1 MKRDEKSIKNQ
12 WCYYLLV
19 FIVVIIVLA
28 LIEKNLKGF
37 YLGIFLLFG
46 INAIICLGVTI
57 TNGYANIF
65 SLGFGGIMLFSAYV
79 SSLFTLPIQYKASF
93 LQLPEWLEKAQLP
106 FALALFL
113 GAIAAVLASIT
124 LVLPAFRLRGHYF
137 ILASIGINIVMA
149 NLAVN
154 LRSFTHGP
162 LGIRNMPFATNVWW
176 VYGILFLTVIF
187 MWRFTHSKFGRAVIT
202 LGKDQTLASVMGIDV
217 VRYKIYAFIVGS
229 FIVGLAGPLWVH
241 YTGAM
246 HPEVFGLVFVFQI
259 IAMLIIGGLG
269 TISGAIMGAG
279 IITLFTHLAR
289 PVQEGFRIFN
299 LQVPPL
305 IGLIQV
311 LMAIMIFLVIMYK
324 PEGIIGKNEIT
335 GQSLQSIWLRIKRK
349 EKEV

>member
-1 MKRDEKSIKNQ
+1 MRKNKNIITRDLLI
-12 WCYYLLV
+12 YILV
-19 FIVVIIVLA
+19 FILTIVVLA
-28 LIEKNLKGF
+28 LIEKNLRGF

-57 TNGYANIF
+57 TNSYANIF

-93 LQLPEWLEKAQLP
+93 LKLPSWLEVAQLP

-149 NLAVN
+149 NIAVN
-154 LRSFTHGP
+154 LRSYTHGP

-176 VYGILFLTVIF
+176 VYGILFFTILFI
-187 MWRFTHSKFGRAVIT
+187 WRFTHSKFGRAVIT
-202 LGKDQTLASVMGIDV
+202 LGKDQTLASTLGIDV
-217 VRYKIYAFIVGS
+217 VRYKIYAFIIGS

-259 IAMLIIGGLG
+259 IAMMVIGGMG
-269 TISGAIMGAG
+269 TISGAILGAG
-279 IITLFTHLAR
+279 IITMFIHLAR
-289 PVQEGFRIFN
+289 PIQEGFKIFS

-311 LMAIMIFLVIMYK
+311 LMAIMIFLVLMYK
-324 PEGIIGKNEIT
+324 PEGILGKNEIT
-335 GQSLQSIWLRIKRK
+335 AQSWSKFWLK
-349 EKEV
+349 EKREEI

>member
-1 MKRDEKSIKNQ
+1 MKRDRKSLKFQ
-12 WCYYLLV
+12 WYYYILGL
-19 FIVVIIVLA
+19 IVAIVILSF
-28 LIEKNLKGF
+28 IEKNLKGF

-93 LQLPEWLEKAQLP
+93 LHLPEWLEKAQLP

-113 GAIAAVLASIT
+113 GAIAAVLASVT

-176 VYGILFLTVIF
+176 VYGILFLTVLF
-187 MWRFTHSKFGRAVIT
+187 MVRFTHSKFGRAVIT

-217 VRYKIYAFIVGS
+217 VRYKIYAFVIGS

-269 TISGAIMGAG
+269 TISGAIIGAG
-279 IITLFTHLAR
+279 IITLFIHLAR
-289 PVQEGFRIFN
+289 PVQEGFKIFN
-299 LQVPPL
+299 WQVPPL

-311 LMAIMIFLVIMYK
+311 LMALMIFLVVMYK
-324 PEGIIGKNEIT
+324 PEGLVGKNEIT
-335 GQSLQSIWLRIKRK
+335 GHSLQNIWLRIKRK
-349 EKEV
+349 ENEV

>member
-1 MKRDEKSIKNQ
+1 MTKNKVIVT
-12 WCYYLLV
+12 WNRWYYILF
-19 FIVVIIVLA
+19 FIAAVIILA
-28 LIEKNLKGF
+28 LIEKNMRGF

-79 SSLFTLPIQYKASF
+79 SSLFTLPIQYKSF
-93 LQLPEWLEKAQLP
+93 FLKLPQWLEGAQLP
-106 FALALFL
+106 FGLALLL

-154 LRSFTHGP
+154 LRSYTHGP
-162 LGIRNMPFATNVWW
+162 LGIRNIPFATNVWW
-176 VYGILFLTVIF
+176 VYGILFITVLF
-187 MWRFTHSKFGRAVIT
+187 MWRFTHSKFGRAIIT
-202 LGKDQTLASVMGIDV
+202 LGKDQTLASTMGIDV
-217 VRYKIYAFIVGS
+217 VRYKIYAFMIGS

-259 IAMLIIGGLG
+259 IAMLVIGGIG
-269 TISGAIMGAG
+269 TISGAILGAG
-279 IITLFTHLAR
+279 IITMFIHLAR
-289 PVQEGFRIFN
+289 PIQEGFTIFS

-311 LMAIMIFLVIMYK
+311 LMAIMIFLVLMFK
-324 PEGIIGKNEIT
+324 PEGLLGKNEIT
-335 GQSLQSIWLRIKRK
+335 GLSLSKVLLK
-349 EKEV
+349 ERGKGN

>member
-1 MKRDEKSIKNQ
+1 MKQNKSTVIKNR
-12 WCYYLLV
+12 WYYIV
-19 FIVVIIVLA
+19 GFIAAIAILA
-28 LIEKNLKGF
+28 LIEKNMRGF

-46 INAIICLGVTI
+46 INAIICFGVTI

-93 LQLPEWLEKAQLP
+93 LKLPEWLEAAQLP

-202 LGKDQTLASVMGIDV
+202 LGKDQTLASTMGIDV
-217 VRYKIYAFIVGS
+217 VRYKIFAFITGS

-259 IAMLIIGGLG
+259 IAMLVIGGIG
-269 TISGAIMGAG
+269 TISGAILGAG
-279 IITLFTHLAR
+279 IITMFTHLAR
-289 PVQEGFRIFN
+289 PIQEGFKIFS

-311 LMAIMIFLVIMYK
+311 LMAIMIFLVLMYK
-324 PEGIIGKNEIT
+324 PEGLLGKNEIT
-335 GQSLQSIWLRIKRK
+335 GQILPKLWLRLK
-349 EKEV
+349 EKEN

>member
-1 MKRDEKSIKNQ
+1 MKKSNSTTKNR
-12 WCYYLLV
+12 WCYL
-19 FIVVIIVLA
+19 IVMTAAIVCLA

-93 LQLPEWLEKAQLP
+93 LQLPGWLEAAQLP
-106 FALALFL
+106 FLLALLL
-113 GAIAAVLASIT
+113 GAIAAVLASIA

-154 LRSFTHGP
+154 FRSFTHGP

-176 VYGILFLTVIF
+176 VYGILFLTVLF
-187 MWRFTHSKFGRAVIT
+187 MWRFTHSKFGRAIIT
-202 LGKDQTLASVMGIDV
+202 LGKDQTLASTMGIDV
-217 VRYKIYAFIVGS
+217 VRYKIYAFVIGS

-259 IAMLIIGGLG
+259 IAMLVIGGSG
-269 TISGAIMGAG
+269 TISGAILGAG
-279 IITLFTHLAR
+279 IITMFTHLAR
-289 PVQEGFRIFN
+289 PVQEGFSIFS
-299 LQVPPL
+299 LQIPPL

-311 LMAIMIFLVIMYK
+311 LMAIMIFLVLTYK
-324 PEGIIGKNEIT
+324 PEGLLGKNEIT
-335 GQSLQSIWLRIKRK
+335 GQSVQSLWLKVRGK
-349 EKEV
+349 ENGV